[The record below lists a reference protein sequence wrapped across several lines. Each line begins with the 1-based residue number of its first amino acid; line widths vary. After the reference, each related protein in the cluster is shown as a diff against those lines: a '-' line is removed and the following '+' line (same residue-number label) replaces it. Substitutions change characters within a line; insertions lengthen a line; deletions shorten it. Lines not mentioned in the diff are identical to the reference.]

1 MKQFLKRNIL
11 LIALTAVAV
20 AISCIVVAGRWRV
33 EAANKSYD
41 VVLDY
46 IELEWMVE
54 QSEKDISWWLE
65 QFKAMGITKVGLT
78 EENLTTLM
86 EDSPMNVTATMM
98 GEIMQDASWR
108 DQYPQAFVEA
118 VEEKGFDRFDVMVE
132 VTDTEEDPSASEFVV
147 GAVKER
153 FPAGAYYC
161 GSSDDLPDA
170 SFSSY
175 YGQTPYFQ
183 AGTVKKTY
191 ILLDGGAADALYG
204 GKGAY
209 TTTLNKGF
217 VEREDLKSSKLMYV
231 SLGLMPEKVE
241 TIQSAGMEIVP
252 RTLCYNG
259 HNDTQYA
266 QAVVRGYES
275 YGIFPEYIIAG
286 GEAVIGFDDG
296 GAFALDYLKKTGTTI
311 GMIETNVQREN
322 IMQSGVENAALE
334 TGLNAVRVFSLWDY
348 IQYRYAYYGYAGAEE
363 IENTIYRAIV
373 ERNIRVLY
381 FKPIKY
387 TDDHHV
393 YVTDAAVYRDLFDGL
408 NQRLAAH
415 GISMG
420 RASVMENYQVPSLA
434 LLAIGL
440 GAGFGG
446 AMLPGTF
453 LPVKRKWALL
463 LGGAAAVCVAG
474 AWLVLP
480 NSFRLLASFA
490 SAVVFACLAAAF
502 FLSAAKRT
510 GEKLDADAKVVRI
523 LPRAVGILAG
533 AVAISM
539 AGAMMTA
546 APLSSTNF
554 MLELGIFR
562 GVKAAQLLPLA
573 FFCLLF
579 VSYYGL
585 FDKSRKSS
593 YLDLRDI
600 GTALNWTIPLWGIL
614 LMGVVALA
622 GYYYLAR
629 TGHESSVA
637 ISDVEMIFRNDL
649 ETLLL
654 ARPRTKEFLV
664 AFPGIMLAVYC
675 AVRRLPFWTALFGL
689 AGTIGLTSVCNTF
702 MHIRTPLYLGFART
716 AYSLALGIAVGA
728 VMILCFELLLR
739 LARRLAQ
746 KYGNAEHR

>member
-1 MKQFLKRNIL
+1 
-11 LIALTAVAV
+11 
-20 AISCIVVAGRWRV
+20 
-33 EAANKSYD
+33 
-41 VVLDY
+41 
-46 IELEWMVE
+46 
-54 QSEKDISWWLE
+54 
-65 QFKAMGITKVGLT
+65 
-78 EENLTTLM
+78 
-86 EDSPMNVTATMM
+86 
-98 GEIMQDASWR
+98 
-108 DQYPQAFVEA
+108 
-118 VEEKGFDRFDVMVE
+118 
-132 VTDTEEDPSASEFVV
+132 
-147 GAVKER
+147 
-153 FPAGAYYC
+153 
-161 GSSDDLPDA
+161 
-170 SFSSY
+170 
-175 YGQTPYFQ
+175 
-183 AGTVKKTY
+183 
-191 ILLDGGAADALYG
+191 
-204 GKGAY
+204 
-209 TTTLNKGF
+209 
-217 VEREDLKSSKLMYV
+217 
-231 SLGLMPEKVE
+231 
-241 TIQSAGMEIVP
+241 
-252 RTLCYNG
+252 
-259 HNDTQYA
+259 
-266 QAVVRGYES
+266 
-275 YGIFPEYIIAG
+275 
-286 GEAVIGFDDG
+286 
-296 GAFALDYLKKTGTTI
+296 
-311 GMIETNVQREN
+311 MIETNVQREN

-393 YVTDAAVYRDLFDGL
+393 YVTDAAVYRDLFEGL

-702 MHIRTPLYLGFART
+702 MHIRTPLYLGFVRT

-739 LARRLAQ
+739 LARRLAE